1 MAGHNY
7 KLIVTIV
14 SKGKA
19 GRVVDVAHEAGASGG
34 TILLG
39 HGAAV
44 RLLLGISI
52 DPEKEIVLTVIGE
65 DKLQEVLDAISFEME
80 LDSPNKGLAF
90 VLSLDRVVG
99 FSETTEDEEY

>member
-1 MAGHNY
+1 MTGSGY
-7 KLIVTIV
+7 KLIATIV

-19 GRVVDVAHEAGASGG
+19 GRVIDVAHDAGATGG
-34 TILLG
+34 TVLLG

-65 DKLQEVLDAISFEME
+65 DKLQQVLDAIATEME
-80 LDSPNKGLAF
+80 LDHPNKGLAF
-90 VLSLDRVVG
+90 VLPLDQVVG
-99 FSETTEDEEY
+99 FTEVVDDEF